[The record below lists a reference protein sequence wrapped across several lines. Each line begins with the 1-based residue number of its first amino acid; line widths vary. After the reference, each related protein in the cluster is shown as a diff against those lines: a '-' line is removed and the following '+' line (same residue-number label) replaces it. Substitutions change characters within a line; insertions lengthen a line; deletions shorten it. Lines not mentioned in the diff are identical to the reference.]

1 MLLPKHTSS
10 VLRNKDQMGVKCK
23 NAVSS
28 GANVLKFFH
37 RPIIIQLMQ
46 TVKNLRLRVKDKHSK
61 MLMALAREVNQ
72 VWNYCNETSARA
84 IRERGKWL
92 SGFDLQKLT
101 AGYSKCEGV
110 QIGSTTVQQVCEEYA
125 VRRKQFKKAKLNW
138 RVSNAKSSKH
148 SLGWV
153 PFKAGAVKFKAGQVK
168 FAGSLYSLWDS
179 YDLSKYEL
187 RSGSFSQDARG
198 RWYLNVAVQVE
209 TAKSTGTASV
219 GIDLGLKTV
228 ATTSTG
234 ETLEGRWY
242 RDAECALSKAQ
253 KANKKQRVKAISAQI
268 ANRRKDALHKFS
280 SSIVASNAAVF
291 VGNVASTKLV
301 KTRMA
306 KSTLDAGW
314 SMLKTMLEYKC
325 HQAGVV
331 FEVVDESY
339 STQTCSECGSIQGP
353 KGLSG
358 LRIREWTCGNCGA
371 THDRDTNAA
380 KNILARGH
388 SRLAVGISAL

>member
-46 TVKNLRLRVKDKHSK
+46 TVKTLRLRVKDKHSK